1 MSYMTPGEQEAA
13 LAAAFEALLDED
25 TRLDEIRA
33 ILVEQIRI
41 MRGAVDD
48 GGREVMREVLINV
61 RIALSDLI
69 NDRLPLP
76 DSPDD
81 HNG

>member
-1 MSYMTPGEQEAA
+1 MTPGEQEEA

-41 MRGAVDD
+41 MCGAVDD

>member
-13 LAAAFEALLDED
+13 LAAAFEALLEED
-25 TRLDEIRA
+25 TRFFEIRA
-33 ILVEQIRI
+33 ILVEQISI

-48 GGREVMREVLINV
+48 GSREVMREVLINV

>member
-13 LAAAFEALLDED
+13 LAAAFEALLDQD

>member
-1 MSYMTPGEQEAA
+1 MTPGEQEAA
-13 LAAAFEALLDED
+13 LAAAFEALLDQD
-25 TRLDEIRA
+25 TRLGEIRA